1 MDKVYTNVEIQNP
14 VVNLLVVTNC
24 LTNILWAKDSLSW
37 RSLPLSCTTL
47 TPGHDVSG
55 KCGVCGDPLPI
66 IVRRATW
73 LSRVLSLPYRVT
85 TVTIITTAP
94 PLTSQKK
101 NRHFYFF
108 FVGAFSLTLLVSSS
122 MMPLSLLLH
131 AHPVCVVGLTTHRS
145 WLSREVK
152 KNRLDRFWWVFSL
165 LHTISTTRYV
175 FFDFGGL
182 LYFWVR
188 KFYSCRHIKTN
199 TNNIS
204 HHMW

>member
-108 FVGAFSLTLLVSSS
+108 FRRCLLSHST
-122 MMPLSLLLH
+122 SLLLDD
-131 AHPVCVVGLTTHRS
+131 ATLPSPSCTPCVRGRVDNAPKLTFTWGQKKIGLIG
-145 WLSREVK
+145 
-152 KNRLDRFWWVFSL
+152 FGGFSL
-165 LHTISTTRYV
+165 FYTQYRLRVMCFSTSGV
-175 FFDFGGL
+175 FYIFGFVNSTL
-182 LYFWVR
+182 AVM
-188 KFYSCRHIKTN
+188 S
-199 TNNIS
+199 
-204 HHMW
+204 